1 MLEMIDFRHH
11 MEVLEMTITRKLLIA
26 ALLVSPIAQAT
37 GEAPCMAY
45 DTAAK
50 GAMEYRQKGKNLSEA
65 LAILDK
71 QASKIS
77 DPAEVKVNSI
87 VRIAFVEAF
96 KLPRY
101 TTEQMKTSAV
111 SDFRNDFYSGCLR
124 AMAETRPK

>member
-1 MLEMIDFRHH
+1 MI
-11 MEVLEMTITRKLLIA
+11 LTRPLLIA
-26 ALLVSPIAQAT
+26 AVLASSVAQAT
-37 GEAPCMAY
+37 EEDPCKAY

-71 QASKIS
+71 QASKIA
-77 DPAEVKVNSI
+77 DPAEAKVNSI

-101 TTEQMKTSAV
+101 STEPMKASAV

-124 AMAETRPK
+124 TMAETRPR

>member
-1 MLEMIDFRHH
+1 
-11 MEVLEMTITRKLLIA
+11 
-26 ALLVSPIAQAT
+26 
-37 GEAPCMAY
+37 MAY

-65 LAILDK
+65 LAVLDK

-101 TTEQMKTSAV
+101 STEPMKASAV

-124 AMAETRPK
+124 AIAETRPK

>member
-1 MLEMIDFRHH
+1 ML
-11 MEVLEMTITRKLLIA
+11 LTRTLLIA
-26 ALLVSPIAQAT
+26 VVLTSSIAQGA
-37 GEAPCMAY
+37 EEDPCKAY

-50 GAMEYRQKGKNLSEA
+50 GAMEYRQKGKNLSDA

-71 QASKIS
+71 QASKIA
-77 DPAEVKVNSI
+77 DPAEAKVNSI

-101 TTEQMKTSAV
+101 STDPMKASAI

-124 AMAETRPK
+124 AMAEARPK